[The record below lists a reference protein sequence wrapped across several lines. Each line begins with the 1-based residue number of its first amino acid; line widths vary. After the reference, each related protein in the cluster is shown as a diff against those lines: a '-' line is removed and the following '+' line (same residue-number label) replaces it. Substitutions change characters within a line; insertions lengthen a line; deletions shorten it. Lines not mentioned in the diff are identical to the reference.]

1 MRRIRKTQVL
11 RALPANSPRWR
22 VFLPLCG
29 MPRSQAARFSGPV
42 RLQSLGGTLQTLV
55 TGVSGYVGAALVP
68 RLQREGHAVRGF
80 ARSRERVALAGV
92 TLDDLVLGDATTGRG
107 LDEALDG
114 VDVAYYLI
122 HSMEGPLGAFADVER
137 RQAEAFASAA
147 ANAGVR
153 RIVYLGGLLPRD
165 AAPSR
170 HLASRLAVEEALLAA
185 APESVAL
192 RASIVVAARSR
203 SFRFLVRLIERLP
216 VLALPAWRANR
227 TQPVD
232 GRDVLEFLTAA
243 ATLSGAHAGRA
254 WDLGGPDVM
263 SYQQM
268 LERIAAVMMIYRPAI
283 SLPFNLTPVA
293 SVVAAA
299 VAEED
304 AALIEPLM
312 ESLEH
317 DLLPRDGDAAAA
329 FGVRLHRFEAAV
341 ERALRDM
348 EGDR

>member
-1 MRRIRKTQVL
+1 
-11 RALPANSPRWR
+11 
-22 VFLPLCG
+22 
-29 MPRSQAARFSGPV
+29 
-42 RLQSLGGTLQTLV
+42 
-55 TGVSGYVGAALVP
+55 
-68 RLQREGHAVRGF
+68 
-80 ARSRERVALAGV
+80 
-92 TLDDLVLGDATTGRG
+92 
-107 LDEALDG
+107 
-114 VDVAYYLI
+114 
-122 HSMEGPLGAFADVER
+122 MEGRRGAFVDLER

-147 ANAGVR
+147 AAAGVR
-153 RIVYLGGLLPRD
+153 RIVYLGGLLPSD
-165 AAPSR
+165 GAPSR
-170 HLASRLAVEEALLAA
+170 HLASRLTVERALLEA

-232 GRDVLEFLTAA
+232 GRDVLEFLAAA
-243 ATLSGAHAGRA
+243 ATLDARHTGRA
-254 WDLGGPDVM
+254 WDIGGPDVM

-268 LERIAAVMMIYRPAI
+268 LERIAEVMLDRPAPR
-283 SLPFNLTPVA
+283 SALPFNLTPVA

-299 VAEED
+299 IAEED
-304 AALIEPLM
+304 PGLIEPLM

-329 FGVRLHRFEAAV
+329 FGVRLHRFEASV

-348 EGDR
+348 ESADMSEVRAQDRHRRTARGGL